1 MLTQG
6 EKDIVGWLVLLLV
19 VIFMTM
25 NVANANDDH
34 DHDDK
39 ELIWWP
45 WWFVSGY
52 ILSSQVIGEIL
63 DTLGLTECK
72 TTRCDQ
78 HINQRSRKLL
88 NYDETLSP
96 KEANIW

>member
-1 MLTQG
+1 MTQC
-6 EKDIVGWLVLLLV
+6 EKDFVSWSVLLLV
-19 VIFMTM
+19 VILMM
-25 NVANANDDH
+25 SNIANANDDH
-34 DHDDK
+34 DHDDQ
-39 ELIWWP
+39 W
-45 WWFVSGY
+45 SG
-52 ILSSQVIGEIL
+52 INMMALMFFESLLSSQVIGEIL

-72 TTRCDQ
+72 TTRYDQ